1 MEIHQELGNMSM
13 IGPLYFELSVNY
25 VTKGDIDN
33 SLEMIIKSSALLNE
47 VNDTTR
53 IPWNQFFTGTI
64 YFLKQ
69 EYKTA
74 VDEYMDPAIAA
85 LKERDEDLD
94 LFHTSLY
101 FLCLKELNR
110 DYNLV
115 DLEKLIEKEK
125 DDIEYIGNYYLF
137 KLLGER
143 SYLKNAFDQVMK
155 DKSDLEPEVAEKY
168 INYPIVKE
176 IIKEWEMNI

>member
-1 MEIHQELGNMSM
+1 MEIHQKLGNMSKV
-13 IGPLYFELSVNY
+13 GPLYFELSVNY
-25 VTKGDIDN
+25 AIKGDIDN

-47 VNDTTR
+47 VNDTKR
-53 IPWNQFFTGTI
+53 IPWAQFFTGTI

-74 VDEYMDPAIAA
+74 VDKYIEPAILS
-85 LKERDEDLD
+85 LKELDEDLGLD
-94 LFHTSLY
+94 DTSIY
-101 FLCLKELNR
+101 FLCLKELKR
-110 DYNLV
+110 EYDIA
-115 DLEKLIEKEK
+115 DLKKLIEKEK
-125 DDIEYIGNYYLF
+125 DDIGYISNYYLF